1 MDIAALLS
9 DRAQAFIQQH
19 QESNLADL
27 MLAQKGPHGI
37 SLRELVQQIKGRK
50 MARSKVPDW
59 YETPGIVYGKSKSL
73 EQCSSEITAV
83 YKSKLVSGDSMAD
96 LTGGLGVDSYY
107 LGRNFSKFDFV
118 EPDPLLCRL
127 AKNNFEVLAADHIH
141 IINQTAEDYLKLST
155 SMVDWIYLDPDRRPT
170 ESRQYEI
177 KDCNPK
183 VGELLPDILRRT
195 SNIMI
200 KLSPMLDIHSAIK
213 ELKYVKALH
222 VVSIRNECKE
232 LVFIIE
238 RGYGGEVE
246 MTAANFTPGGGL
258 QSFTFEANEE
268 ASSQCNFSEP
278 LNYLYEPNA
287 SLMKL
292 GAFKT
297 LCNRYLI
304 Q

>member
-1 MDIAALLS
+1 
-9 DRAQAFIQQH
+9 
-19 QESNLADL
+19 
-27 MLAQKGPHGI
+27 
-37 SLRELVQQIKGRK
+37 
-50 MARSKVPDW
+50 
-59 YETPGIVYGKSKSL
+59 
-73 EQCSSEITAV
+73 
-83 YKSKLVSGDSMAD
+83 
-96 LTGGLGVDSYY
+96 
-107 LGRNFSKFDFV
+107 
-118 EPDPLLCRL
+118 
-127 AKNNFEVLAADHIH
+127 
-141 IINQTAEDYLKLST
+141 
-155 SMVDWIYLDPDRRPT
+155 
-170 ESRQYEI
+170 
-177 KDCNPK
+177 
-183 VGELLPDILRRT
+183 
-195 SNIMI
+195 
-200 KLSPMLDIHSAIK
+200 MLDIHSAIK

-304 Q
+304 QKLHPNSHIYTSGNLVEGFPGRIFKIQWTSAFKPGQIRKRLSSSKANITVRNFITDVKAIRKQCKLSEGGKDYLFATTGMDGQPIIINGHRL